1 MGLFGKSSGGSEAG
15 PPRPYPKSFAGWE
28 APSTFATVEDSMEF
42 QAEFEALFANYNVQD
57 INGAEFDDWAYLV
70 RERNNP
76 DDYAAVCI
84 WVQGHFIGRL
94 DHDTAGK
101 YVVEMNGL
109 DAQKLNLVVPAHLWA
124 QRTKTRLANRV
135 TLSLPPVGAV
145 GPVNFFPKKAFT
157 ILPPGDEILLEDFE
171 NHMEPLHQFISTGK
185 TVPIALIVAEDKQ
198 GLGVYLDKKTYVGR
212 VPDMQAE
219 LIVPLVRAAVSRKLV
234 PVARGLLTG
243 SNIRNDLSIVSGNV
257 KTVGSHWTPTHDGG
271 K

>member
-1 MGLFGKSSGGSEAG
+1 MGLFSKDTRSRSG
-15 PPRPYPKSFAGWE
+15 PVRPYPKSFAGWE
-28 APSTFATVEDSMEF
+28 APSTFATVEESLEL
-42 QAEFEALFANYNVQD
+42 QAEFEALFAGKNVDD

-84 WVQGHFIGRL
+84 WIQGHFIGRL

-109 DAQKLNLVVPAHLWA
+109 DSQELNLVVPAHLWA

-135 TLSLPPVGAV
+135 TLSLPPVGGV
-145 GPVNFFPKKAFT
+145 GPVNFFPRKAFT

-171 NHMEPLHQFISTGK
+171 NRMEPLRPFISTGK
-185 TVPIALIVAEDKQ
+185 TVPVALMLVEERG
-198 GLGVYLDKKTYVGR
+198 GLNAYLDKKIMVGR
-212 VPDMQAE
+212 VPEYNAE
-219 LIVPLVRAAVSRKLV
+219 KIIPLVRAAVNNKLI
-234 PVARGLLTG
+234 PVARGMLTG
-243 SNIRNDLSIVSGNV
+243 SNIRNDLTIVTGDTS
-257 KTVGSHWTPTHDGG
+257 TVGTHWVPTHDGG

>member
-15 PPRPYPKSFAGWE
+15 SPRPYPKSFAGWE

>member
-1 MGLFGKSSGGSEAG
+1 MALFGKSKAASSG

-28 APSTFATVEDSMEF
+28 APSTFATVDDSLEF
-42 QAEFEALFANYNVQD
+42 QDQFEALFANYNVED

-70 RERNNP
+70 RERNNV

-109 DAQKLNLVVPAHLWA
+109 DSQELNLVVPAHLWA

-135 TLSLPPVGAV
+135 TLSLPPVGGV

-157 ILPPGDEILLEDFE
+157 ILPPGEEILLEDFE
-171 NHMEPLHQFISTGK
+171 NRIEPLRPFISTGK
-185 TVPIALIVAEDKQ
+185 TVPVALIMMEDRD
-198 GLGVYLDKKTYVGR
+198 GLGAYLDKKTLVGR
-212 VPDMQAE
+212 VPAQHAE
-219 LIVPLVRAAVSRKLV
+219 LIIPLVRAAVSHKLI

-243 SNIRNDLSIVSGNV
+243 SNIRNDLSIVTGDTHS
-257 KTVGSHWTPTHDGG
+257 VGTHWVPTHDGG

>member
-1 MGLFGKSSGGSEAG
+1 MGLFSKSSGNRGSG
-15 PPRPYPKSFAGWE
+15 PARPYPKSFAGWE
-28 APSTFATVEDSMEF
+28 APSTFATVDDSMEF
-42 QAEFEALFANYNVQD
+42 QAEFEALFAGRNVED

-84 WVQGHFIGRL
+84 WIQGHFIGRL
-94 DHDTAGK
+94 DRATAGK

-109 DAQKLNLVVPAHLWA
+109 DAQELNLVVPAHLWA

-135 TLSLPPVGAV
+135 TLSLPPVGGV

-171 NHMEPLHQFISTGK
+171 NNVEPLRPFISTGK
-185 TVPIALIVAEDKQ
+185 TVPVALMMIEDGG
-198 GLGVYLDKKTYVGR
+198 GLGAYLDKKTYVGR
-212 VPDMQAE
+212 VPTEKAE
-219 LIVPLVRAAVSRKLV
+219 LIVPLIRTAVAHKLI
-234 PVARGLLTG
+234 PVARGMLTG
-243 SNIRNDLSIVSGNV
+243 SNIRNDLSIVSGDTS
-257 KTVGSHWTPTHDGG
+257 TVGSHWTPTHDGG